1 MAIVS
6 DIISSLNT
14 ERNQLVHSLKRA
26 EIAAH
31 LFTLHQLNKKLRV
44 KYIHVEDRFQD
55 YNFNLSINEMDAYL
69 LILYRDYS
77 HFTPEKSYHL
87 LTMQQ
92 ISEPIFKHLL
102 S

>member
-1 MAIVS
+1 MTIVS
-6 DIISSLNT
+6 EIIGTLVE
-14 ERNQLVHSLKRA
+14 ERIMLTHSLKRA
-26 EIAAH
+26 EISAH
-31 LFTLHQLNKKLRV
+31 LFTLNQLNKKLRV
-44 KYIHVEDRFQD
+44 KYIHVEDRFQN

-77 HFTPEKSYHL
+77 HFTPEKSFHL